1 MINSRFAPKDV
12 SSHNVQTTKTGLASA
27 TTIGMP
33 SPHARPGL
41 ARLGLYEKWLDN
53 PTGSD
58 PICWSAYSFH
68 NETELDTH
76 IEEAHDEA
84 IHNDEQN
91 QYDGDPLL
99 KDFNGVVWDSK
110 LIPDFVAGPVQMEVT
125 CPPPVFP
132 TFTWMLRWKSGK
144 ELPC

>member
-1 MINSRFAPKDV
+1 MSAATMCQRHRLDWP
-12 SSHNVQTTKTGLASA
+12 LASSLLLILLVCHLPTPVPA
-27 TTIGMP
+27 LQ
-33 SPHARPGL
+33 GL
-41 ARLGLYEKWLDN
+41 VYTKKGYDN

-68 NETELDTH
+68 NETELDAH
-76 IEEAHDEA
+76 IEEVHDEA
-84 IHNDEQN
+84 IHSDNEDN

-99 KDFNGVVWDSK
+99 KDFDGIVWDSK